1 MSEVLDT
8 EHAVGT
14 WNVLTQ
20 EERKVVG
27 IFFPLDKKIL
37 AGPEDSTEAQ
47 ESEEEEAAQQAEF
60 VDVNV
65 VQRGS
70 SEKDK

>member
-1 MSEVLDT
+1 MLTEVQDT

-27 IFFPLDKKIL
+27 LFFPLDKKI
-37 AGPEDSTEAQ
+37 EDDDEEESGTED
-47 ESEEEEAAQQAEF
+47 ESEMEISTPVTSMRPQAQM
-60 VDVNV
+60 DS
-65 VQRGS
+65 RTR
-70 SEKDK
+70 